1 MQVLPHNIKSIRGI
15 KNIKL
20 YLRYSEDLY
29 LRQHYVV
36 TDTFGK
42 EYEYSPVIK
51 PSRGLIID
59 YAIIDKNNFCNGF
72 RLVKFSD
79 ESYGYIYQQGGYVD
93 FHRYDI
99 ATNFNKYGIAM
110 VAKYGTVSFIDTNF
124 NYLQLTELD
133 KEIFFKMVEED
144 TANYLDFKGI
154 YEISKFSLG
163 KAKVKAIHNNI
174 EYEKSIS
181 KKLIK
186 KR

>member
-1 MQVLPHNIKSIRGI
+1 MQTIPHNIKGIRGI

-29 LRQHYVV
+29 LRKHYVII
-36 TDTFGK
+36 DNFGK

-59 YAIIDKNNFCNGF
+59 YAIINKNNFCNGF
-72 RLVKFSD
+72 KLVQFRDK
-79 ESYGYIYQQGGYVD
+79 SYGYIYQHNGYVD

-124 NYLQLTELD
+124 NYLKQIDLD
-133 KEIFFKMVEED
+133 SFSMVEED
-144 TANYLDFKGI
+144 TANYLDFNGL

-163 KAKVKAIHNNI
+163 KAKIKTIYNNI
-174 EYEKSIS
+174 ESEKMIN